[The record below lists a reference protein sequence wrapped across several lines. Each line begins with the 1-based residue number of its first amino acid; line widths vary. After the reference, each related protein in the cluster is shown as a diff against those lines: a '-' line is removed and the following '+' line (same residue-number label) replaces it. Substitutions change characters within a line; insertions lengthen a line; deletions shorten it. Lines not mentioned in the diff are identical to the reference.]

1 MHSPILEESIDQ
13 HDLYSPEVQVLGL
26 LWNVERDTLSI
37 SFKEPVLE
45 EGPVSKRKIL
55 SITHRIF
62 DPIGVTCPV
71 TLIPKLIL
79 QECWKMEASWDSPL
93 PEDIEKKF
101 EIWQRKDNR
110 ARVAL
115 VKTKFG
121 SFLRPVQKL
130 YQLEVSEK
138 DKPVEHNTNSPLIS
152 GANRRETFPISLDRK
167 TSLIEPPDGLPLPSK
182 ESDCGTDMEPTMDSS
197 PLLPNETFHPVF
209 PDGTEHLEP
218 RRSRYGRLLRPVQR
232 L

>member
-1 MHSPILEESIDQ
+1 MYVDNCVTSVETFEEYLSFQRDSRELLALGNFDLRGWRHSNMHSPILEESIDQ

-79 QECWKMEASWDSPL
+79 QECWKMEASWILHCLKTS
-93 PEDIEKKF
+93 
-101 EIWQRKDNR
+101 RKN
-110 ARVAL
+110 L
-115 VKTKFG
+115 KFG
-121 SFLRPVQKL
+121 SVNL
-130 YQLEVSEK
+130 
-138 DKPVEHNTNSPLIS
+138 
-152 GANRRETFPISLDRK
+152 K
-167 TSLIEPPDGLPLPSK
+167 T
-182 ESDCGTDMEPTMDSS
+182 
-197 PLLPNETFHPVF
+197 
-209 PDGTEHLEP
+209 
-218 RRSRYGRLLRPVQR
+218 
-232 L
+232 